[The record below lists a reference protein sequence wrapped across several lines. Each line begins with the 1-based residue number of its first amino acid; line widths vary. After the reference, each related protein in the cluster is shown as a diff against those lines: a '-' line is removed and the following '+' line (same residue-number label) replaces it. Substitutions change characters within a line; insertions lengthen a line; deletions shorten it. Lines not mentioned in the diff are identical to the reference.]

1 MGWSNRWSS
10 ESVSPS
16 AEPFEHSR
24 PKLAGCAGS
33 PEIVALPCRSTAARM
48 PQPTPQ
54 YGQVVRTAGG
64 CDDKMFMTGSC
75 STQLFRRAD
84 AVLGRLPLCQSPTE
98 NEVLADRL
106 DRGAGT

>member
-1 MGWSNRWSS
+1 MGWSKRWSS

-16 AEPFEHSR
+16 AAPFEHSR

-33 PEIVALPCRSTAARM
+33 PEIVASPCRSTAARM

-64 CDDKMFMTGSC
+64 CGDKVFIDRLTALVDLPPFPVRLSC
-75 STQLFRRAD
+75 FVARTPAALA
-84 AVLGRLPLCQSPTE
+84 RLPAPLM
-98 NEVLADRL
+98 L
-106 DRGAGT
+106 